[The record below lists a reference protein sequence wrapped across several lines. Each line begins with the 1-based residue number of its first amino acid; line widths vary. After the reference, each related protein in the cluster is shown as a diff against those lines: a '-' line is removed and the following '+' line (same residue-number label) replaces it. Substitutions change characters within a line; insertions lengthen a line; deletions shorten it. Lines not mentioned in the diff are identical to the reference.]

1 MSSAR
6 SRRLTR
12 LAALAMTLAMT
23 LSVVPGCTGPAP
35 IVDFYVDPAT
45 GSDLNPGTIAEP
57 FKTLKHALGTVSAG
71 HTVHLAAGTYDEANG
86 EVWPTQT
93 GFPPTAVPNVPDG
106 VTITSDGSGALLLG
120 PGGATTTSALVF
132 DGEATVVGISVSGFL
147 RGILLGQ
154 NAVVTLEDVEVT
166 DSAREGVLT
175 YVNASVMIVSSELHH
190 NGGAG
195 LRTRG
200 GSVVTVQDSLIHHN
214 LPGVLLGG
222 ASSVEVR
229 DSDVYQNGTLASG
242 GDHSGFSLLAEADL
256 KVENTTIRE
265 NAFAG
270 VNLDVSGTVFLGPG
284 TDVHDNYLGVVVDG
298 IGPNNV
304 SLEFDG
310 ATVRNNDFEG
320 VYWNAFMGVSFKMRN
335 TAVIDNGD
343 NGIFFDGDA
352 EVIDLGTA
360 GDPGNNDYS
369 GNSEPLILDNRPGR
383 AVADGTIITVSYE
396 DTLTPCAVAMTPF
409 VGPVT
414 LTCAGLN
421 SITISNANNRVH
433 VVVSP

>member
-6 SRRLTR
+6 SQRPTW
-12 LAALAMTLAMT
+12 LAAPVMTLAMT
-23 LSVVPGCTGPAP
+23 LALTPGCSGPAP
-35 IVDFYVDPAT
+35 IVDFYVDPAA
-45 GSDLNPGTIAEP
+45 GSDLNPGSIAEP
-57 FKTLKHALGTVSAG
+57 FKTLTHALATVSEG

-93 GFPPTAVPNVPDG
+93 GFPPTAEANVPDG
-106 VTITSDGSGALLLG
+106 VTITSDGNGALLLG
-120 PGGATTTSALVF
+120 PGGATTTSALIF
-132 DGEATVVGISVSGFL
+132 GGEATVQGIAVSGFL

-166 DSAREGVLT
+166 ASAREGVFAL
-175 YVNASVMIVSSELHH
+175 VNASVTILSSEVHD

-195 LRTRG
+195 VYARG
-200 GSVVTVQDSLIHHN
+200 GAHVTIEESLIHHN
-214 LPGVLLGG
+214 QPGVGLGG
-222 ASSVEVR
+222 AASVLVR

-242 GDHSGFSLLAEADL
+242 GDHSGISLLAESHL
-256 KVENTTIRE
+256 TVENSEIRE
-265 NAFAG
+265 NAWAG
-270 VNLDVSGTVFLGPG
+270 VNLDVSGTVLLGPG

-298 IGPNNV
+298 LGPNNV

-310 ATVRNNDFEG
+310 ATVRDNDFEG

-335 TAVIDNGD
+335 TAVVNNGD

-360 GDPGNNDYS
+360 DDPGNNDYS
-369 GNSEPLILDNRPGR
+369 GNAEPLILDNRPGR
-383 AVADGTIITVSYE
+383 AAADGTIITVSYE

-433 VVVSP
+433 VVISP